1 MIVKLAG
8 ILKSSIPRWNMSNDG
23 GDLPPIQ
30 GWVFASQITSSL
42 VGPVL
47 IGLLLDWQL
56 GWRPW
61 GTLAGIG
68 LGLLCMLTVLI
79 VLQRRSGE

>member
-1 MIVKLAG
+1 
-8 ILKSSIPRWNMSNDG
+8 MSDEG
-23 GDLPPIQ
+23 GSPPPIQ

-47 IGLLLDWQL
+47 LGVLLDWQL

-68 LGLLCMLTVLI
+68 VGLLGTLSVLI
-79 VLQRRSGE
+79 HLQRRGGG